1 MCRVFVFCNT
11 AFDNAAFYSAALYH
25 AARRLGAASHRR
37 YVLAFGIVMVLGAVP
52 LTGGPAAA
60 GAQPAHRVR
69 YLGHTFTIPRGW
81 RAVHLAAHPHQC
93 VRFDRHVLYL
103 GTPGRVQ
110 DCPAGLVGTTE
121 AMLVQ
126 PSARHAVPRAVA
138 YPEDRMITVVT
149 RRVTVTASYRSDR
162 AQIARMLAR
171 AALPRPAPRSNGG
184 ATPPGM
190 TGLRPAGIRAAA
202 RVLPASAVSYT
213 GLGFDACT
221 APSAAQMQAWR
232 QHSPYRAIGI
242 YIGGSDRACAQPDLT
257 ASWVAQQQAAGWH
270 FMPIYVGPQASYGE
284 ITAAGRQAVG
294 AAQDAVSQASALGFG
309 PGTPVYYDME
319 AYPPARG
326 AQVLRFLTAWT
337 RELHVLQYTSG
348 VYSNSL
354 SGISDLASN
363 YANPSYAMPDIIYD
377 ALWNGAAN
385 TADPVV
391 PAADWAQHQRI
402 HQFLGG
408 QNVRYGG
415 TTINIDQDYLDV
427 QRSLPAGGSPQ
438 ASPAAAQPTG
448 AVDAFFRGFD
458 GRLWRAS
465 YTDRTGWRH
474 PVGMG
479 GALATRPS
487 AVTSVPGTAA
497 VFAKGADGRLW
508 EAVTQ
513 PGHGWSALRPLNMGQ
528 LGSRPAAVAQASGV
542 IDVFW
547 RGSSDHHLWQAQYN
561 PGQGWGKPHNLGGRL
576 GSAPAP
582 AVSGRGTLTVF
593 WQGRD
598 GHLWVIRHNPGHH
611 WAHPVNLGMG
621 RLGGAPAA
629 TGLASGEVDVFW
641 PAKSHANVWQL
652 SYLPGHGWG
661 RAQGLPAGVSAG
673 PAAVAAPATGV
684 DVFWKGSNGTLW
696 WAAGHGASWSRP
708 APVGMGVL
716 GSAPFAAGQPGGVAN
731 VFWKGSAD
739 GHLWQASYRRGTW
752 SGPADLGGAVG

>member
-1 MCRVFVFCNT
+1 MYRAFVFCNT
-11 AFDNAAFYSAALYH
+11 AFCNASLYR
-25 AARRLGAASHRR
+25 AARRLGGASRRR
-37 YVLAFGIVMVLGAVP
+37 YVLAFGMLVVLGAVP
-52 LTGGPAAA
+52 LTGGTAAA
-60 GAQPAHRVR
+60 GARTVH
-69 YLGHTFTIPRGW
+69 YLGRTFTVPRGW
-81 RAVHLAAHPHQC
+81 QVIRLAAHPHQC
-93 VRFDRHVLYL
+93 VRLDRHVLYL
-103 GTPGRVQ
+103 GTPSRVQ

-162 AQIARMLAR
+162 AQIGRMLAS
-171 AALPRPAPRSNGG
+171 AALRRPAPRSDGG
-184 ATPPGM
+184 AAPPGM

-202 RVLPASAVSYT
+202 APRALPATATSYT

-221 APSAAQMQAWR
+221 APSAAQLQAWR
-232 QHSPYRAIGI
+232 QHSPYRAVGI
-242 YIGGSDRACAQPDLT
+242 YIGGADRACAQPDLT

-270 FMPIYVGPQASYGE
+270 FMPIYVGPQESFGE
-284 ITAAGRQAVG
+284 ITAAARQAAG
-294 AAQDAVSQASALGFG
+294 AAKDAVSQASMLGFG
-309 PGTPVYYDME
+309 PGTPIYYDME
-319 AYPPARG
+319 AYPAARG

-337 RELHVLQYTSG
+337 RELHLLRYTSG

-363 YANPSYAMPDIIYD
+363 YANPSYVMPDIIYD

-385 TADPVV
+385 TLDPAV
-391 PAADWAQHQRI
+391 PATDWAQHQRI
-402 HQFLGG
+402 HQYLGG
-408 QNVRYGG
+408 RDVRYGG
-415 TTINIDQDYLDV
+415 VTINIDQDYLDV
-427 QRSLPAGGSPQ
+427 QRPALAGGSPQ

-448 AVDAFFRGFD
+448 AVDAFFRGAD

-465 YTDRTGWRH
+465 FRPRTGWR
-474 PVGMG
+474 PLAGLG
-479 GALATRPS
+479 GALVTRPS
-487 AVTSVPGTAA
+487 AVTSGPGTAA
-497 VFAKGADGRLW
+497 VFAKGTDGRLW
-508 EAVTQ
+508 EAVSQ
-513 PGHGWSALRPLNMGQ
+513 PGHGWSALRPLGMGR
-528 LGSRPAAVAQASGV
+528 LGSRPAAVAQADGV

-547 RGSSDHHLWQAQYN
+547 RGSADHHLWQARYT
-561 PGQGWGKPHNLGGRL
+561 PGHGWGKPHNLGGRL
-576 GSAPAP
+576 SSAPAP
-582 AVSGRGTLTVF
+582 AVSGRGTLTVS

-598 GHLWVIRHNPGHH
+598 GHLWVIRRNPGHR

-641 PAKSHANVWQL
+641 PATSHASVWRL

-661 RAQGLPAGVSAG
+661 TAHSWPAGVSAG
-673 PAAVAAPATGV
+673 PVAVAAPATGV

-696 WAAGHGASWSRP
+696 WAAGHGASWIRP
-708 APVGMGVL
+708 APIGMGVL
-716 GSAPFAAGQPGGVAN
+716 GSAPFAAGQPGGVVN

-739 GHLWQASYRRGTW
+739 GHLWQARYRRGAW

>member
-1 MCRVFVFCNT
+1 MLV
-11 AFDNAAFYSAALYH
+11 
-25 AARRLGAASHRR
+25 
-37 YVLAFGIVMVLGAVP
+37 VLGAVP
-52 LTGGPAAA
+52 LTGGTAAA
-60 GAQPAHRVR
+60 GARPARTVR
-69 YLGHTFTIPRGW
+69 YLGSTFTVPRGW
-81 RAVHLAAHPHQC
+81 RVIELAAHPRQC

-126 PSARHAVPRAVA
+126 PSARRAVPRSVE

-149 RRVTVTASYRSDR
+149 RRITVTASYRSDR
-162 AQIARMLAR
+162 AQIGRMLASAGLR
-171 AALPRPAPRSNGG
+171 MPARRSNGG
-184 ATPPGM
+184 AAPPGM
-190 TGLRPAGIRAAA
+190 TGLRPAGIRATTPPA
-202 RVLPASAVSYT
+202 LPATATSYT

-232 QHSPYRAIGI
+232 QHSPYRAVGI
-242 YIGGSDRACAQPDLT
+242 YIGGADRACAQPGLT
-257 ASWVAQQQAAGWH
+257 ASWVRQQQAAGWH
-270 FMPIYVGPQASYGE
+270 FMPIYVGPQESFGE
-284 ITAAGRQAVG
+284 ITAAARQAAS
-294 AAQDAVSQASALGFG
+294 AAQDAVTQAQALGFG

-319 AYPPARG
+319 AYPAARG

-337 RELHVLQYTSG
+337 REVHVLRYQSG
-348 VYSNSL
+348 VYSNSR

-391 PAADWAQHQRI
+391 PAAGWAQHQRI

-408 QNVRYGG
+408 QDVRYGG

-427 QRSLPAGGSPQ
+427 QQQALAGGSPQ

-448 AVDAFFRGFD
+448 AVDAFFRGAD

-465 YTDRTGWRH
+465 YTPAAGWR
-474 PVGMG
+474 PPAGMG
-479 GALATRPS
+479 GSLATRPS
-487 AVTSVPGTAA
+487 AVTSVPGTGA
-497 VFAKGADGRLW
+497 VFAQGTDGRLW

-513 PGHGWSALRPLNMGQ
+513 PGQGWSALRPLNMGR
-528 LGSRPAAVAQASGV
+528 LGSRPAAVAQAGGV

-547 RGSSDHHLWQAQYN
+547 RGRADHHLWQAQYT
-561 PGQGWGKPHNLGGRL
+561 PGYGWGKPHNLGGRV
-576 GSAPAP
+576 GSVPAP
-582 AVSGRGTLTVF
+582 AVSGRGTLTVS

-598 GHLWVIRHNPGHH
+598 GHLWVIRRQPGAS
-611 WAHPVNLGMG
+611 WGRPVNLGMG

-641 PAKSHANVWQL
+641 PAKSHASVWQL

-661 RAQGLPAGVSAG
+661 TAHDLPAGVSAG
-673 PAAVAAPATGV
+673 PAAVAAPGTGV

-696 WAAGHGASWSRP
+696 WSSGHGTSWARP
-708 APVGMGVL
+708 ASVGMGVL

-739 GHLWQASYRRGTW
+739 GHLWQARYRGGTW
-752 SGPADLGGAVG
+752 TGPADLGGAVS